1 MPPPLLHIPNDGPI
15 RPLRA
20 RSAATC
26 DLAARRRRLL
36 LTAPYVAAT
45 TDQRST
51 LRQRALELYAIEAV
65 LVARGVLAL
74 ADALFDE
81 VPVFMPV
88 DRWKAGR
95 RARGLKDHP

>member
-1 MPPPLLHIPNDGPI
+1 MNPLCHIPNDGPI
-15 RPLRA
+15 RVLRA
-20 RSAATC
+20 HTAATC
-26 DLAARRRRLL
+26 DLLARRRRLI
-36 LTAPYVAAT
+36 LTAPYVAASV
-45 TDQRST
+45 DQRST
-51 LRQRALELYAIEAV
+51 LRQRALELYAVEAA
-65 LVARGVLAL
+65 LVTRGALDL